1 MNAERHGS
9 EGRQHQSRL
18 RLHPL
23 QGRGIDRGGDMLE
36 QDSREDAGFVLLLA
50 AAMLLPEPARWSSA
64 VPLAFSLA
72 RVSDEA
78 QPRPQTG
85 TAH

>member
-1 MNAERHGS
+1 MRSDMEVKDASINLGCGCTRCKAGALTEVAT
-9 EGRQHQSRL
+9 
-18 RLHPL
+18 
-23 QGRGIDRGGDMLE
+23 MLE